1 MEVISHGLDERE
13 KHNEFISSR
22 NICPMPI
29 TSSIVNAA
37 DIRALLSSDPIF
49 KKIHSA
55 YGAPPDWQRPPGF
68 VSLCRIILEQQVSLA
83 SARAH
88 FDKLS
93 AFVPSMTP
101 EHLLSLTD
109 EEMRHCQISRQKSRY
124 LKALA
129 NAVVE
134 GHLDLES
141 LPDQPEDLIRA
152 HLTRVPGIGGWTCDI
167 YLMFCLQKK
176 DILPLGDVAI
186 LSAVTSVTGLTSK
199 EAISERSQLWK
210 PLRTLASFYLW
221 HAYLR
226 SRNRPVIL

>member
-1 MEVISHGLDERE
+1 
-13 KHNEFISSR
+13 
-22 NICPMPI
+22 
-29 TSSIVNAA
+29 
-37 DIRALLSSDPIF
+37 
-49 KKIHSA
+49 
-55 YGAPPDWQRPPGF
+55 
-68 VSLCRIILEQQVSLA
+68 

-93 AFVPSMTP
+93 AFVPAMTP